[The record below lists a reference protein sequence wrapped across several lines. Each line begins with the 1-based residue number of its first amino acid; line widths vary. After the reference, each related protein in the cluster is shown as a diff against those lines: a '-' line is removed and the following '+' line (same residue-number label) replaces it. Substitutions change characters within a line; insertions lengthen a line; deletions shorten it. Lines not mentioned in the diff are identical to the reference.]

1 MAKTA
6 TTTKKVVKKSATK
19 KAVKVVTPAKG
30 KGKPAKAKVVEKVT
44 LAKTKGDLKKPLK
57 KVVANKVKATKVVD
71 PNKHGKFY
79 IEDAFTEKYPEMV
92 LITATP
98 KAFED
103 LIGKKY
109 VSRVRCISTLDA
121 YIAEGTIAKG
131 EKSILKELDA
141 NGIVPMEPAVTD
153 EEK

>member
-1 MAKTA
+1 MQVKKQ
-6 TTTKKVVKKSATK
+6 TKKGAIVTVSKEVIAKRIAKANKPVAKK
-19 KAVKVVTPAKG
+19 V
-30 KGKPAKAKVVEKVT
+30 KPAKATGRKAVAKKPAVK
-44 LAKTKGDLKKPLK
+44 KTKTP
-57 KVVANKVKATKVVD
+57 KVVD
-71 PNKHGKFY
+71 PNKYGKFT
-79 IEDAFTEKYPEMV
+79 IEDYSNEKYNEMV
-92 LITATP
+92 IITNAP

-109 VSRVRCISTLDA
+109 VSRERCIATLEV

-153 EEK
+153 EDK

>member
-6 TTTKKVVKKSATK
+6 TTKKVVKKSATK

-30 KGKPAKAKVVEKVT
+30 KGKPAKAKVVVKKAVKPVT
-44 LAKTKGDLKKPLK
+44 K
-57 KVVANKVKATKVVD
+57 KVVAKKPAAKKVKAPKVVD
-71 PNKHGKFY
+71 PNKYGKFT
-79 IEDAFTEKYPEMV
+79 IEDVFTEKYPEMV

-109 VSRVRCISTLDA
+109 VTRVRCIATLEA

-131 EKSILKELDA
+131 EKSIIKELDA
-141 NGIVPMEPAVTD
+141 NGIVPMEPAVT
-153 EEK
+153 EEEN

>member
-6 TTTKKVVKKSATK
+6 TTKKVVKKSATK

-30 KGKPAKAKVVEKVT
+30 KGKPAKAKVV
-44 LAKTKGDLKKPLK
+44 
-57 KVVANKVKATKVVD
+57 D
-71 PNKHGKFY
+71 PNKYGKFT
-79 IEDAFTEKYPEMV
+79 IEDVFTEKYPEMV

-109 VSRVRCISTLDA
+109 VTRVRCIATLEA

-131 EKSILKELDA
+131 EKSIIKELDA

>member
-6 TTTKKVVKKSATK
+6 TTKKVVKKSATK

-30 KGKPAKAKVVEKVT
+30 KGKPA

-57 KVVANKVKATKVVD
+57 KVVAKKPAAKKVKAPKVVD
-71 PNKHGKFY
+71 SNKYGKFT

-109 VSRVRCISTLDA
+109 VTRVRCIATLEA

-141 NGIVPMEPAVTD
+141 NGILPLEPAETD
-153 EEK
+153 EK

>member
-6 TTTKKVVKKSATK
+6 TTKKVVKKSATK

-30 KGKPAKAKVVEKVT
+30 KGKPA

-57 KVVANKVKATKVVD
+57 KVVAKKPAAKKVKAPKVVD
-71 PNKHGKFY
+71 PNKYGKFT
-79 IEDAFTEKYPEMV
+79 IKDAFTEKYPEMV

-109 VSRVRCISTLDA
+109 VTRARCIATLEV